1 MRDSR
6 TAISQNGTVQR
17 LTYLTIGYLPI
28 ALMAVSLLALNLPTR
43 DLYLQH
49 LQAIFAIPHETN
61 VLYWPSM
68 INHGRFWFVGAI
80 FIISCFTYILA
91 IYIGNVLAF
100 LKIPAREKS
109 HKKGNKE
116 KTGPHEPPNLWRGL
130 SFVLR
135 WMKRN
140 WLEGSFQENEKE
152 REARKEKEA
161 REAKLK
167 PKNPL
172 ELSLKAI
179 ERSFDWMKENWFKG
193 DFREVDQVRE
203 VRAPE
208 SRKATKTETEPTDSV
223 VEVEQDESEVTLKSV
238 KWMKETWLKGNFREN
253 EVEKK
258 ARLDRET
265 QEIKS
270 RPNNELKAAEQGE
283 SSGFRWMKETWL
295 KGDFRE
301 NEVEKKAR
309 LEAEKAKLREAD
321 ARDAAKR
328 EAKELKAKKARESKS
343 KPKAQ
348 PNTGMQGEGEGKSGS
363 GSSTGSNGLL
373 PEGREGTENV
383 E

>member
-1 MRDSR
+1 
-6 TAISQNGTVQR
+6 
-17 LTYLTIGYLPI
+17 
-28 ALMAVSLLALNLPTR
+28 
-43 DLYLQH
+43 
-49 LQAIFAIPHETN
+49 
-61 VLYWPSM
+61 M

-100 LKIPAREKS
+100 LKIPAREKG

-130 SFVLR
+130 SFVLK

-140 WLEGSFQENEKE
+140 WLEGSFQENEE
-152 REARKEKEA
+152 EWEARKEKEA
-161 REAKLK
+161 QEAKLK

-179 ERSFDWMKENWFKG
+179 ERSFDLMKENWFKG
-193 DFREVDQVRE
+193 DFREVDQARE

-208 SRKATKTETEPTDSV
+208 SGKATETETKLTASV
-223 VEVEQDESEVTLKSV
+223 VEVEQDESEVTTNPG

-258 ARLDRET
+258 ARLERET
-265 QEIKS
+265 RELKS
-270 RPNNELKAAEQGE
+270 KRNNELKAAEQGE

-309 LEAEKAKLREAD
+309 LEREAQELEEEKAKIREAQ

-328 EAKELKAKKARESKS
+328 EARELKAKKARESKS
-343 KPKAQ
+343 KPEAP
-348 PNTGMQGEGEGKSGS
+348 PNPETQGEGEGKSGS

-373 PEGREGTENV
+373 PEGREGNEN
-383 E
+383 EEGN